1 SSNDPL
7 VHIAQGQPGIPR
19 QVWVVETITTTSA
32 VVGKWPGDPTS
43 YPAVVAET
51 AYRYGP
57 PAWTQDLDGRWGFRG
72 FEAVE
77 TYGPQD
83 PQGKRAK
90 VVSSYDFTLDHSGR
104 LVEVVTY
111 EDSSSSVVDSVD
123 QTIYEELHVLGDGDA
138 ILED

>member
-1 SSNDPL
+1 
-7 VHIAQGQPGIPR
+7 
-19 QVWVVETITTTSA
+19 
-32 VVGKWPGDPTS
+32 
-43 YPAVVAET
+43 
-51 AYRYGP
+51 
-57 PAWTQDLDGRWGFRG
+57 DGRWGFRG

-138 ILED
+138 ILEDGEIRSIQAAEARTYTCKAGQTYAQCTAPSTAIVRRDITDWRPNHYSKPPVQAYLWVPGEVR